1 MPDFQI
7 VSDYKPTGDQPKAV
21 DLLVEGVNKGFRHQ
35 ALLGVTGSGKTFTMA
50 NVVERVQRPTL
61 VIAHNKTLAAQLATE
76 FKEYF
81 PNNSVEYFVSYYD
94 YYQPEAYVPQTDTYV
109 EKDADIND
117 EIDKLRHSATRA
129 LLTRRDVL
137 IVASVSCIYGLG
149 SPEEYQSFVLFLNK
163 GEQSNRSALIRRLID
178 QQYERNDMDLSR
190 GKFRVRGDT
199 LEILPAYEEV
209 AVQVQFWGNEVERI
223 VEVDPLTGEVFGERD
238 SVAIY
243 PAKHF
248 VTSQEKLNL
257 AIRDIEA
264 EMEERVAWFREQ
276 GKLLEAQRLE
286 NRTRYDLEM
295 LREAGYCSGVEN
307 YSAPLGRRAKGSTPW
322 CLLDYFPDDFLL
334 FVDESHMTIPQLH
347 GMYHGDIVR
356 KRTLVDFG
364 FRLPSAMDNRPLNFE
379 EVEKHINQVIYVS
392 ATPSAY
398 EYSHSQQVVEQ
409 VIRPTGLLDPTLEVK
424 PTTGQIDDLLYQI
437 RLRVDRGERCLVT
450 TLTKRMAEELADYLQ
465 EMNVK
470 THYLHSEIDTLERSE
485 ILRDLRLGVYDVV
498 VGINLLR
505 EGLDLPEVSLVAIL
519 DADKEGY
526 LRSWSSL
533 IQTIGRAARHSDGHV
548 IMYADNIT
556 ASMRKAID
564 ETYRRRD
571 VQESYNREHDITP
584 QGIHK
589 AIRDITERVKTVAEK
604 RPTYQVRR
612 DMPRDDL
619 LRVIK
624 DLESQMKL
632 AARALEFEK
641 AALLRDE
648 VVELRKVMASGR
660 EPERDA
666 SPASRKL

>member
-7 VSDYKPTGDQPKAV
+7 VSNYKPTGDQPGAV
-21 DLLVEGVNKGFRHQ
+21 DQLVEGVNKGFRHQ

-149 SPEEYQSFVLFLNK
+149 SPEEYQSFVLLLNK

-257 AIRDIEA
+257 AIRDIET

-322 CLLDYFPDDFLL
+322 CLLDYFPDDYLL

-347 GMYHGDIVR
+347 GMYHGDMAR

-437 RLRVDRGERCLVT
+437 RLRVDKGERCLVT

-526 LRSWSSL
+526 LRSGSSL

-556 ASMRKAID
+556 DSMRKAID

-619 LRVIK
+619 LRIIK